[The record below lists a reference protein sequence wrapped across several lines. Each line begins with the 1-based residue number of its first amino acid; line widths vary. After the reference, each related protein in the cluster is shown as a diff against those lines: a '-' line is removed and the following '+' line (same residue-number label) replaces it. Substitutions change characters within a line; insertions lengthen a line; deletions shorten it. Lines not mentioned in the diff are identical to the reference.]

1 MDNKNIIK
9 DHLDTSFD
17 YDGIVVSKEL
27 LQKTM
32 AAIKADE
39 EDRKEQENNK
49 QQSWTKKPR
58 YIRRYIQSLGVA
70 AAAVVLLIGA
80 TQVFRSSK
88 KSVAP
93 NHMNESSLM
102 QDNKSGAYESSQD
115 VNDAGTSDA
124 EREQENGMHIQSGD
138 LAKKD
143 GSDEMP
149 ILSQNFPLAGIEVIR
164 LTMESEEAL
173 REIEDKEIIAE
184 VMQLINEAAVVKE
197 AESDFDYGSNE
208 GSEEE
213 AKGEEE
219 TDNEARIYHM
229 ILLTDTNESF
239 DVLIGNQIQIR
250 RVGEIEYKEYRLDE
264 AKIQES
270 NLLEKL
276 EEISAGDQ

>member
-49 QQSWTKKPR
+49 KQSWTKKPR
-58 YIRRYIQSLGVA
+58 YIRRYIHSLGVA

-102 QDNKSGAYESSQD
+102 QDDQTGAYESSQD
-115 VNDAGTSDA
+115 VNDGTSEDK
-124 EREQENGMHIQSGD
+124 REQENGMHIQSGD

-149 ILSQNFPLAGIEVIR
+149 MLSHNFPLAGIEVIR
-164 LTMESEEAL
+164 LTMESEEVL

-197 AESDFDYGSNE
+197 AESDFDYGSN
-208 GSEEE
+208 GGREEE

-219 TDNEARIYHM
+219 TDNQARMYHM

-250 RVGEIEYKEYRLDE
+250 RIGEIEYKEYRLDE
-264 AKIQES
+264 AKMQES

-276 EEISAGDQ
+276 EEILAGDQ